1 MCAKPQREEDNP
13 PPEPVAV
20 AYTAPPPAPP
30 PPVATVSFHNRVA
43 VQIAMMTACVAALL
57 CSVFFMLSQVWMPA
71 AGFLAV
77 YLYHRRTGQPLTTSA
92 GARMGWITG
101 AFLFGI
107 AALLFTISFVTL
119 ANSGGLSAD
128 LQAQMRK
135 MPMGDPNATEQA
147 LKMLQS
153 PAVMASSV
161 LFLLAFLFAV
171 IISFCAAGGAL
182 GAKILGRD

>member
-1 MCAKPQREEDNP
+1 MCAKPQREEDHP
-13 PPEPVAV
+13 KPEPIPV
-20 AYTAPPPAPP
+20 TFAPPLPVPLPP
-30 PPVATVSFHNRVA
+30 IAAVGFHNRVA
-43 VQIAMMTACVAALL
+43 VQIAMMAACVAALL
-57 CSVFFMLSQVWMPA
+57 CSVFFILSPLWMPA

-107 AALLFTISFVTL
+107 AALLFTVSLVTL
-119 ANSGGLSAD
+119 ANSGGLTAD
-128 LQAQMRK
+128 LEQQMRK
-135 MPMGDPNATEQA
+135 MPMGDPNATAQA

-153 PAVMASSV
+153 PAVLATSV
-161 LFLLAFLFAV
+161 MFLLAFLFAV
-171 IISFCAAGGAL
+171 IMSFCAAGGAL

>member
-1 MCAKPQREEDNP
+1 MPAIA
-13 PPEPVAV
+13 AV
-20 AYTAPPPAPP
+20 G
-30 PPVATVSFHNRVA
+30 FHNRVA

-57 CSVFFMLSQVWMPA
+57 CSVFFILSPVWMPA

-107 AALLFTISFVTL
+107 AALLFTISLVAL
-119 ANSGGLSAD
+119 ANSGGLTAD
-128 LQAQMRK
+128 LEQQMRR
-135 MPMGDPNATEQA
+135 MPMADPNSTAQA

-153 PAVMASSV
+153 PAVLATSV
-161 LFLLAFLFAV
+161 LV
-171 IISFCAAGGAL
+171 PAGIPL
-182 GAKILGRD
+182 CRDHVVLRRRWRTGREDPG